1 VFLPDLGD
9 IPDAAMLKLAKKGK
23 AREYAL
29 VCVWHQ
35 SLSASFKIGTPNEQ
49 ISWNWGSCF

>member
-1 VFLPDLGD
+1 VFLPDLGH